1 MVFTLARLG
10 LHGAVHLPEGAPE
23 AAALKAELVTRL
35 VANAARAQRLARS
48 RTSDERRVED
58 LARLLEHW
66 LVHGRPDRRAR
77 RADAA
82 PAEPAP

>member
-1 MVFTLARLG
+1 
-10 LHGAVHLPEGAPE
+10 LPEGEAE
-23 AAALKAELVTRL
+23 AAALKARL
-35 VANAARAQRLARS
+35 DARLAANAERAQRLARS

-66 LVHGRPDRRAR
+66 LVHGRPGRRGQR
-77 RADAA
+77 PDAA